1 MARPAVLV
9 AIAALALAGCG
20 SESHPAGERTGELVV
35 SVEPAEFPDHLE
47 DTECFAA
54 VPGVAVLA
62 ESNGPPAVCDD
73 VAARVLQGRERLSWP
88 PALLRDPDA
97 TTECL
102 LARGDEKVAV
112 ARSTADTD
120 EGEAAYE
127 LAERICTGLRKDGWK
142 QADWGP

>member
-20 SESHPAGERTGELVV
+20 SESHPAGETTGELVV

-62 ESNGPPAVCDD
+62 ESNGPPAVCED
-73 VAARVLQGRERLSWP
+73 VAARVLQGRERLSMAARAAP
-88 PALLRDPDA
+88 GSGRHHGVPAG
-97 TTECL
+97 
-102 LARGDEKVAV
+102 AR
-112 ARSTADTD
+112 RR
-120 EGEAAYE
+120 EGGGRP
-127 LAERICTGLRKDGWK
+127 LDSGH
-142 QADWGP
+142 